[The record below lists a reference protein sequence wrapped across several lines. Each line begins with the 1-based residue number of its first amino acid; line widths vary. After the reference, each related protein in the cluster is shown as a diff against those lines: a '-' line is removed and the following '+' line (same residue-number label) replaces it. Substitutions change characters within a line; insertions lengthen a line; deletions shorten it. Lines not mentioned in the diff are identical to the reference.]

1 MRLDKFFDTI
11 NTNSHIGDER
21 MEACGLIVEYN
32 PFHNG
37 HVYHIQEAK
46 RVSKADCI
54 IAVMSGSFL
63 QRGEPAIIDK
73 FHRTNAAL
81 SAGIDI
87 VLELPYP
94 YAVQSSDLFSK
105 GSVHTLNE
113 IGVSSI
119 CFGSESGDISRF
131 TKSYKVYNEN
141 KFTFKETLKSC
152 LNQGL
157 SFPEASRKAYEKIGL
172 TTSEMDLSQPNNILG
187 FSYVKTILDN
197 NLPIDPL
204 TITRTKS
211 GYHDKEI
218 TGAIAS
224 ATSIRNKLFT
234 DQVISADIK
243 DTMPA
248 ETVSQLQLYKHDA
261 TTWHNWEHY
270 FHLVHYRVLTMSLHE
285 LSEIHGVDEGL
296 EYRIK
301 STANDVTSFDDWIE
315 KIKTKRYTWTR
326 LQRIFA
332 HILTNTP
339 KTDMEVAK
347 NSSSVPYVR
356 ILGMTETGQTYLNRQ
371 KKNMDVPLVA
381 NLSRTTDP
389 MLSMEEKA
397 SKAYYSILPAKKK
410 RDFHKQ
416 ELQPPIL
423 K

>member
-1 MRLDKFFDTI
+1 
-11 NTNSHIGDER
+11 

-37 HVYHIQEAK
+37 HAYHIQEAK
-46 RVSKADCI
+46 KVSNADCI

-73 FHRTNAAL
+73 FHRTKAAL

-94 YAVQSSDLFSK
+94 YAVQSSDMFAK

-119 CFGSESGDISRF
+119 CFGSESGDISHF
-131 TKSYKVYNEN
+131 TKGYVTYEEHKSTY
-141 KFTFKETLKSC
+141 KETLKSN

-157 SFPEASRKAYEKIGL
+157 SFPEASRKAYEMIGL
-172 TTSEMDLSQPNNILG
+172 TTTEMDLSKPNNILG
-187 FSYVKTILDN
+187 FSYIKAIFDN
-197 NLPIDPL
+197 NLTIDPL
-204 TITRTKS
+204 TITRTQS
-211 GYHDKEI
+211 GYHDQAI

-224 ATSIRNKLFT
+224 ATSIRNKLFI
-234 DQVISADIK
+234 DKAISTEIR
-243 DTMPA
+243 DTLPS
-248 ETVSQLQLYKHDA
+248 ETVNQLQLYKHEA
-261 TTWHNWEHY
+261 TTWHKWEHY
-270 FHLVHYRVLTMSLHE
+270 FHLVHYRVLTMSPNE
-285 LSEIHGVDEGL
+285 LAGIHGVDEGL

-301 STANDVTSFDDWIE
+301 RTANDVTSFNEWVE

-332 HILTNTP
+332 HILTNTT
-339 KTDMEVAK
+339 KADMEVAK

-356 ILGMTETGQTYLNRQ
+356 ILGMTETGQTYLNKQ
-371 KKNMDVPLVA
+371 KKNMKVPLVA
-381 NLSRTTDP
+381 NLSRNTDS
-389 MLSMEEKA
+389 MLSIEEKA
-397 SKAYYSILPAKKK
+397 SRAYYSILPAKKK
-410 RDFHKQ
+410 RAFHRQ

>member
-1 MRLDKFFDTI
+1 
-11 NTNSHIGDER
+11 
-21 MEACGLIVEYN
+21 MEVCGLIVEYN

-37 HVYHIQEAK
+37 HLYHIQEAK
-46 RVSKADCI
+46 KVAKADCI

-94 YAVQSSDLFSK
+94 YAVQSSDMFAK

-131 TKSYKVYNEN
+131 TKSYETYNKHET
-141 KFTFKETLKSC
+141 TFKETLKSY

-172 TTSEMDLSQPNNILG
+172 TTTNMDLSKPNNILG
-187 FSYVKTILDN
+187 FSYVKTILAND
-197 NLPIDPL
+197 LPIEPL
-204 TITRTKS
+204 TITRTQS
-211 GYHDKEI
+211 SYHDQTI

-224 ATSIRNKLFT
+224 ATSIRNQLFT
-234 DQVISADIK
+234 DHAISSEIK

-248 ETVSQLQLYKHDA
+248 ETLNQLQLYKHEA
-261 TTWHNWEHY
+261 TTWHKWECY
-270 FHLVHYRVLTMSLHE
+270 FHLVHYRVLTMSLNE
-285 LSEIHGVDEGL
+285 LAGIHGVDEGL

-301 STANDVTSFDDWIE
+301 RTANDVISFEEWIE

-332 HILTNTP
+332 HILTNTT
-339 KTDMEVAK
+339 KADMEVAK
-347 NSSSVPYVR
+347 SSSSVPYVR
-356 ILGMTETGQTYLNRQ
+356 ILGMTEIGQTYLNRQ
-371 KKNMDVPLVA
+371 KKNMMVPLVA
-381 NLSRTTDP
+381 NLSRNTDP

-397 SKAYYSILPAKKK
+397 SRAYYSILPAKKK